1 MNVYLF
7 KCVIPKI
14 SHQYLR
20 IFLIILAISSA
31 LIFYLLSVTS
41 LVTAN
46 KAIWDYW
53 RTSYDILVRPAGSRS
68 AIEKKY
74 NLVEPNFQN
83 NITGSISFD
92 QYEVVRKIPGS
103 GVAAPIANLG
113 SVLTFGVSSL
123 INREDLEKVI
133 PPEVPGVYVVGAQV
147 DSNNGY
153 GFTSVD
159 YRVYDMVL
167 PETQFGEHQMVSD
180 RLYVAHRY
188 IGSDVIFL
196 IPFAG
201 IDPMQE
207 AQLFNVDQSLIS
219 GLYFSK
225 IQAAKGK
232 FPVLVNARP
241 YVSFTY
247 LRTLEKVDLPFEDLS
262 VEKIQALGGENYL
275 DTLPVHEIGSYGPA
289 SSEEIYPNLIEILQT
304 KLGGYVFSN
313 PGSFQEIRPVSYQE
327 GSAMTDNPQELVL
340 EANAQPYI
348 ASNDITISDIEYE
361 LQQQFGLQAIGIYDI
376 DKIPPPNEINQVPI
390 ETYYP
395 PGGTLLYDENRN
407 PVEPKPVL
415 PSVLGDSYFTSPPL
429 MLTTLSAAR
438 KIAGD
443 NCISAIRVRVAGIDS
458 YSKESEQKIEAV
470 ATAIHEQTGL
480 DVDIVVGSSPRPVL
494 VHIPGVGY
502 VEEMWIQKG
511 VATNY
516 SEGLSLAN
524 KLMLGVFGF
533 VSFLAV
539 FEYSWME
546 AYNRRREFALSKAL
560 GWRTG
565 SLVLYEVGKAALV
578 SLGCALVSCLLALG
592 AALIFKLEIPQPLI
606 FLEAIGIVLGISILG
621 SLAPVWTA
629 SRAAPIE
636 VIRDHADRRT
646 VRLLPSNSTLRIALN
661 SLIRSPLQTF
671 LNLAGVAL
679 SIALLCYLIIAFDSQ
694 RGYLGGTLLGQYLV
708 VKLQPS
714 HFFLTLTGLLMA
726 VAAIAIY
733 IRNRVQLEH
742 QEIAITNAV
751 GWRRKDVRKVY
762 LLQSG
767 IIGLLGGAIGVGLA
781 LLVNTA
787 LGGSLKFPSPI
798 GWIVLAVGLLLP
810 TLACI
815 VISFLAI
822 RRQIELKASTTS
834 TIFSHRRKS

>member
-1 MNVYLF
+1 MKRKFINVPLKKRRKKSYFL
-7 KCVIPKI
+7 P
-14 SHQYLR
+14 L
-20 IFLIILAISSA
+20 LIILATSSA
-31 LIFYLLSVTS
+31 LIFYILSATS

-46 KAIWDYW
+46 KAISDFW

-68 AIEKKY
+68 AIETRY
-74 NLVEPNFQN
+74 NLVEPNYLN
-83 NITGSISFD
+83 NIKGSISFD
-92 QYEVVRKIPGS
+92 QYDAIKKIPGVE
-103 GVAAPIANLG
+103 VAAPVANLG
-113 SVLTFGVSSL
+113 SARTFAVSSL
-123 INREDLEKVI
+123 INKRDIEKVI
-133 PPEVPGVYVVGAQV
+133 PPDVPGVYVVGAQV

-153 GFTSVD
+153 GNTSVD
-159 YRVYDMVL
+159 SRVYVMVL
-167 PETQFGEHQMVSD
+167 PESRIEDYRVVSA
-180 RLYVAHRY
+180 RLYVAQRY
-188 IGSDVIFL
+188 LGGDVEFL

-207 AQLFNVDQSLIS
+207 AQLFKLDQSLIS
-219 GLYFSK
+219 GLYLGK

-247 LRTLEKVDLPFEDLS
+247 LRTLEKVDLPVEDLS
-262 VEKIQALGGENYL
+262 IEKIQALGGENYL
-275 DTLPVHEIGSYGPA
+275 DTLPSHEIGSYGPA
-289 SSEEIYPNLIEILQT
+289 SSEEIYPNLIEKLQI
-304 KLGGYVFSN
+304 KLGGILFNYPQNFR
-313 PGSFQEIRPVSYQE
+313 ELRPVSYQE
-327 GSAMTDNPQELVL
+327 GSAVTDDPQELVL
-340 EANAQPYI
+340 EAKAQPYT
-348 ASNDITISDIEYE
+348 ASNKLTASEVE
-361 LQQQFGLQAIGIYDI
+361 FELQAIGVYDI
-376 DKIPPPNEINQVPI
+376 DKIPKPNEINQVPI

-494 VHIPGVGY
+494 VHIPEVGY

-511 VATNY
+511 VSTDY

-524 KLMLGVFGF
+524 KLMLGVFSF

-565 SLVLYEVGKAALV
+565 SLVGYEVGKAALV

-606 FLEAIGIVLGISILG
+606 FLEAIGIVLGISMLG

-636 VIRDHADRRT
+636 VIRDHADRKT
-646 VRLLPSNSTLRIALN
+646 VRLLPSISTLRIALN
-661 SLIRSPLQTF
+661 SLIRSPLETF
-671 LNLAGVAL
+671 LNLAEVAL
-679 SIALLCYLIIAFDSQ
+679 SMALLCYLIIAFDSQ

-733 IRNRVQLEH
+733 SRNRVQLEH

-781 LLVNTA
+781 LLINSA
-787 LGGSLKFPSPI
+787 LGGGLKFPSPI

-810 TLACI
+810 TLACTA
-815 VISFLAI
+815 ISFLAI
-822 RRQIELKASTTS
+822 RRQIELKASANPTT
-834 TIFSHRRKS
+834 FHKGRKS